1 MLNLFPRHQYMDTSV
16 SSVYFQGLCR
26 QQWLKDEILSVAVT
40 TVSIDPKW
48 QSQDLKPL
56 LRPITQKDTIERW
69 FCPKHFTMCFSEKRW
84 QGGCKS
90 ADWGIPWNRE
100 FGQQEQQ
107 QFQSPR
113 CLFIVGLVGHHF
125 CACDRNWGTAR
136 VGTSY
141 LHCSHKWAF
150 LWMTL
155 SFYLLFWTNH
165 VIKEQDLTFALT
177 SLASTVSACCLWPL
191 PEIHLCWASCCL
203 LWLLVDLFLLWLQWW
218 FYELPLS
225 TELRE
230 MVREKGFLDFSSG
243 CRLSPLTNS
252 PLV

>member
-1 MLNLFPRHQYMDTSV
+1 MIKGWNIICCCYNRFHRPKVTKPRPEAPFVTHHTKRHNRKV
-16 SSVYFQGLCR
+16 V
-26 QQWLKDEILSVAVT
+26 LSQTLYNVF
-40 TVSIDPKW
+40 
-48 QSQDLKPL
+48 
-56 LRPITQKDTIERW
+56 LREE
-69 FCPKHFTMCFSEKRW
+69 MA
-84 QGGCKS
+84 GGCKS

-100 FGQQEQQ
+100 FGQQDQQ

-113 CLFIVGLVGHHF
+113 CLFIVGLVGDTTSVP
-125 CACDRNWGTAR
+125 AIGTEALLGWGPVICTAHTN
-136 VGTSY
+136 G
-141 LHCSHKWAF
+141 LF

-165 VIKEQDLTFALT
+165 VIKEQDLTFALA

-191 PEIHLCWASCCL
+191 PEIHICWASCCL

-218 FYELPLS
+218 FYQLPLS
-225 TELRE
+225 TELRG